1 MSRAFVNEDDVVG
14 QPVVPPRA
22 SLPPGV
28 PNYVTARGLELL
40 HAERAELEAERARI
54 DADRSDEAE
63 RTRGLNYISV
73 RLADLS
79 ARISSARLVK
89 SENQPQ
95 DEVRFG
101 AAVTLRTRT
110 GEERRFTIV
119 GVDEASASEGRI
131 AFTAPVARAILGMR
145 VGEEATLR
153 TPRGEEVLEVVAIN
167 YPL

>member
-63 RTRGLNYISV
+63 RTRGLNYISI

-79 ARISSARLVK
+79 ARISKIGR
-89 SENQPQ
+89 
-95 DEVRFG
+95 
-101 AAVTLRTRT
+101 
-110 GEERRFTIV
+110 
-119 GVDEASASEGRI
+119 ASCREGRQ
-131 AFTAPVARAILGMR
+131 VSLG
-145 VGEEATLR
+145 
-153 TPRGEEVLEVVAIN
+153 
-167 YPL
+167 

>member
-63 RTRGLNYISV
+63 RTRGLNYISI